1 MFDRLKAAAGALGAA
16 AMLAAGIAPAAM
28 AADPVVTSATPEQ
41 LAAATALTVTSGA
54 DISAKTL
61 KAVNLARYT
70 AAQISDNGTPDDAS
84 DDYLAGVDAASN
96 ADLAGA
102 VDKALKASGA
112 VTVDDQGA
120 VTTAGYDPADPMAWA
135 VQNLLD
141 SNASPWAGRLR
152 DFLTALAGDAD
163 VTAAADGQNA
173 ATLAKGADARTMT
186 ANVTPS
192 GVWLILDRTAK
203 GASASI
209 PMLTGTGVGAV
220 MRLGTG
226 DKAQTLGTVE
236 YKPND
241 TTPEKKI
248 VEDGKEL
255 DSNTANIGDT
265 ITYRLKTDVPNWTGY
280 DHFRLRLGDT
290 MTKGLTFKEIT
301 KVAVN
306 DKDLAG
312 DYYKASPV
320 SQPDNDGNT
329 TFTVEFGKGQ
339 DGARDILA
347 DDATKALFPVG
358 AHVTVEY
365 TAVLNRDAA
374 VNDNAGNKSNDN
386 TVTLEY
392 SHNPNDW
399 TDAGRTPG
407 NTVKTYTGRFQLN
420 KTDASGKPLA
430 GAKFTVTAQGAD
442 KPLNLIA
449 VSTAAEGDAQAA
461 NVYRTATAD
470 DDAKAIVTEITTP
483 ASGRTLIQGLKA
495 GTYTIKETHSPLG
508 ATALPTFTLTI
519 DPAKA
524 GAKDGDPVR
533 NAITA
538 FTADPNKLASTDN
551 IETATVK
558 NVRNILELPKTG
570 AVWLI
575 AYAAGAVLAA
585 LGAALTLRRRA

>member
-1 MFDRLKAAAGALGAA
+1 
-16 AMLAAGIAPAAM
+16 M
-28 AADPVVTSATPEQ
+28 AVDPVVTSATPEQ

-61 KAVNLARYT
+61 KAINLARYT

-84 DDYLAGVDAASN
+84 DDYLAGVDASTN

-112 VTVDDQGA
+112 VTTDDKGA

-152 DFLTALAGDAD
+152 DFLTALAKDAD
-163 VTAAADGQNA
+163 VTAAADGQA
-173 ATLAKGADARTMT
+173 AVALAKDADDTHTMT
-186 ANVTPS
+186 ADVTPA

-220 MRLGTG
+220 ARLGTG
-226 DKAQTLGTVE
+226 DKAQTLGAVE

-248 VEDGKEL
+248 VENGKET
-255 DSNTANIGDT
+255 DSNTASIGDT
-265 ITYRLKTDVPNWTGY
+265 VTYRLKTDVPNWTGY

-290 MTKGLTFKEIT
+290 MTKGLTFKAIT
-301 KVAVN
+301 KVAVGKT
-306 DKDLAG
+306 DPLGA

-320 SQPDNDGNT
+320 SQPAQDGST
-329 TFTVEFGKGQ
+329 TFTVEFGKGN

-358 AHVTVEY
+358 AKVTVEY
-365 TAVLNRDAA
+365 TAVLNKDAA

-407 NTVKTYTGRFQLN
+407 NTVRTYTGRFQLN

-483 ASGRTLIQGLKA
+483 ASGKVFIQGLKA
-495 GTYTIKETHSPLG
+495 GAYTIRETHSPLG

-524 GAKDGDPVR
+524 GTKAGDPVR

-551 IETATVK
+551 VETATVK